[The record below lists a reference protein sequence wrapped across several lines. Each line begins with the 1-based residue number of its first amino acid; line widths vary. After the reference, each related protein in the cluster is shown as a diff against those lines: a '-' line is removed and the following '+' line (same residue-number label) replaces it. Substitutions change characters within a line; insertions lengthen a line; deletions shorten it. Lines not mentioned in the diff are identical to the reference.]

1 MIFAAT
7 ISTRSGCLTVS
18 FSPLSCNSNCRTLHK
33 TPTWRGAK
41 TGKFTEE
48 EAQQV
53 VDQETNDFLCIYCY
67 NNYKHDQSMP
77 RTDYTLTLLDNTKEL
92 KIAKNNLRRFE
103 VQMKGK
109 MIGDQQLRPGIF
121 ELLRKTRGKG
131 KEPITS
137 NLPSENYAL
146 GRGSK
151 RIVGT
156 GRTAAIKARKLEQQG
171 VAQSAQDAQK
181 ILVGGKHSAEGD
193 LMFLKNAMGNNIGL
207 RVEKGSGFRAKHL
220 VTTKRQRQK
229 LMDAAAARVG
239 TSVPLDHLIKEM
251 AKRRQEEEER
261 KKNGSSEGSKP
272 EATSNGARQLP
283 GMSNMD
289 WLSNNISRQD
299 LDIEME
305 RLRQKDMDQYS
316 DDDDDDGNGDGGI
329 DVIILEG
336 PEDDDALYL
345 KDEETRKATFQH
357 LYFREIGRQQEI
369 LQLKPEATT
378 GSLTSPSARRLSG
391 VSTDGESIAW
401 EDA

>member
-1 MIFAAT
+1 MD
-7 ISTRSGCLTVS
+7 
-18 FSPLSCNSNCRTLHK
+18 P
-33 TPTWRGAK
+33 
-41 TGKFTEE
+41 
-48 EAQQV
+48 
-53 VDQETNDFLCIYCY
+53 ETNDFLCIYCY
-67 NNYKHDQSMP
+67 NNFKHDQSMP
-77 RTDYTLTLLDNTKEL
+77 KKDYTLTLLDNTREL

-131 KEPITS
+131 KDPITS

-207 RVEKGSGFRAKHL
+207 RVEKGGGFRAKHL
-220 VTTKRQRQK
+220 VANKRQRQK

-239 TSVPLDHLIKEM
+239 TSVPLDYQIKEM
-251 AKRRQEEEER
+251 VKQRQNEE
-261 KKNGSSEGSKP
+261 KKKQNGSTTV
-272 EATSNGARQLP
+272 AANGTTKQLP
-283 GMSNMD
+283 GTSNMD
-289 WLSNNISRQD
+289 WLSNNISRQGLD
-299 LDIEME
+299 LEME
-305 RLRQKDMDQYS
+305 KLRQKDMDQDTDDEY
-316 DDDDDDGNGDGGI
+316 DDDDINDDNDGEI
-329 DVIILEG
+329 DIIVLEG
-336 PEDDDALYL
+336 AEDEDALYL
-345 KDEETRKATFQH
+345 KDEETRKKTFQH
-357 LYFREIGRQQEI
+357 LYFTEIGRQQEI
-369 LQLKPEATT
+369 LQLKPE
-378 GSLTSPSARRLSG
+378 GSSLISPSARRLSG
-391 VSTDGESIAW
+391 VSTDGDNESIAW

>member
-1 MIFAAT
+1 
-7 ISTRSGCLTVS
+7 
-18 FSPLSCNSNCRTLHK
+18 
-33 TPTWRGAK
+33 
-41 TGKFTEE
+41 
-48 EAQQV
+48 
-53 VDQETNDFLCIYCY
+53 
-67 NNYKHDQSMP
+67 MP